1 MAEHR
6 DETAEDKVGSTEPR
20 PSPKLVVGI
29 GSSPAG
35 LEALGEFLAALGD
48 RGGDMAFVVVQN
60 LDPSQQN
67 VLPDLLRA
75 RTPMPVAEAHDGLP
89 LERGH
94 VHVIPA
100 GSLLTVEGDVLR
112 VATVESPEQRA
123 TPIDDFLRS
132 LAADRGSM
140 AVALILSGTGT
151 DGTLGIKAIADA
163 GGMTMAQDGTS
174 SRDDGTQRHA
184 AILGVADH
192 ILPPARMPA
201 ELLAYGKHIAAL
213 QKAGSAERMRQ
224 AIAEVLPTICD
235 LLYQHTELSFHH
247 YKTSTLLRRVE
258 RRMQVLQVP
267 SAAEYVE
274 RLRSNRDEPHAL
286 FKELLIGV
294 TAFFRDPEAFDALA
308 REVVPRL
315 VERRSPVRIWVPGC
329 ASGEEAYTLAMLVR
343 EQLDRIG
350 NAPEFQ
356 IFATDIDDRALAVA
370 RQGIYPQSITESVS
384 RERLERFFVKRG
396 NQYHVTKELRE
407 YCLFSAH
414 NIISDPPF
422 SRLDL
427 ISCRNL
433 LIYLGPHLQKKLM
446 AVFHYALRPNG
457 FLFLG
462 PSESITSHEE
472 LFRPVNAKY
481 RISQRKATAIRPS
494 AVLSRTEG
502 YRSSVTTLEA
512 GAPVESDLA
521 QIAQRMVLDEFSPK
535 YAVVNEA
542 GQILCTSGGTGRYLE
557 ASAGAFQNNI
567 VSMAR
572 TGLRVGLRAALAE
585 SARARRMVVH
595 DDLSVTTDAGVQSV
609 RLIVQPMPRLGE
621 PQGLYMVVFQDL
633 GGPTVKD
640 RDRPDI
646 GASEHAATVIE
657 HLERELTTTR
667 ADLEKTIVDLETS
680 NEELKSSNEELLS
693 MNEELQSTNE
703 ELETSKEEI
712 QVANEALARA
722 HTDLQN
728 FFASTRIATI
738 FLDDTLNIQSFTPAV
753 AEIYNLI
760 PSDIG
765 RPLAHITHRAVEM
778 PPLPD
783 PVSFRQAILPIEHEF
798 RTIDGHWYMR
808 RVLPYRTHEGQTEGM
823 VITFTDVTAL
833 RESERDS
840 RTRMAEIEA
849 VYRTAPVGLA
859 VFDVDLHCIRSNER
873 LAELTGTPTHDHVG
887 RTAIEMM
894 GQEVGAEV
902 DRLLRRVRE
911 KGEPSL
917 RIELRG
923 STPSDPTSERIWLSS
938 FYPIPSPGAE
948 VSCINVVLQDIT
960 ALESNERARQRLAT
974 LVESS
979 ADFVGIARLDGRL
992 VYLNR
997 AGQALVGIE
1006 SEDAVRS
1013 SSMEDCIHPEDLP
1026 FARSTVVP
1034 AALAEGR
1041 WAGDLRFRHLVT
1053 GEPVDVFFDLF
1064 RIDDPS
1070 SGAPM
1075 NLATVTKDA
1084 RAQKRAV
1091 DAIRE
1096 TGTRLRAI
1104 VDAAADAIVTFDD
1117 RGTIESINPATVRLF
1132 GYHPEELIGR
1142 PISLLIS
1149 SLEPPSHLARRPNSS
1164 AQTIEA
1170 RREVMGTRKDGSTV
1184 PLELVTSE
1192 MFLDGQRLFTCLLRD
1207 ITERK
1212 LAESER
1218 EARLEEL
1225 SRTVHFSEMFV
1236 GVLGHDLRN
1245 PLHAIMMGA
1254 SMLLQRKDA
1263 ETISR
1268 VSGRILRSADRMA
1281 RMIDQLLDF
1290 TRIRLG
1296 RGLPL
1301 ERKRVDLGEVGRA
1314 VIEELQ
1320 ILEQGTDV
1328 QLEPHGDLVGMWDR
1342 DRLAQLLSNLVGN
1355 ALEHRRASTTVV
1367 VRLDGANPL
1376 GLTITVWNQG
1386 VVPEDL
1392 LPVIFEPLRTR
1403 SPIKKARGSSGLG
1416 LGLFISQQV
1425 VRAHGGTLEVRSSET
1440 EGTTFTIHLP
1450 RP

>member
-1 MAEHR
+1 MTEQR
-6 DETAEDKVGSTEPR
+6 DETAEDRFGIAGTRLSPR
-20 PSPKLVVGI
+20 IVVGI
-29 GSSPAG
+29 GSSVAG
-35 LEALGEFLAALGD
+35 FEALEELLAALGD
-48 RGGDMAFVVVQN
+48 RGGDMALVVVQH
-60 LDPSQQN
+60 LDASQTSF
-67 VLPDLLRA
+67 LPDLLRT
-75 RTPMPVAEAHDGLP
+75 RTSMPVHEARNAMP

-94 VHVIPA
+94 VYVIPPSA
-100 GSLLTVEGDVLR
+100 LLTIEDDRLHVT
-112 VATVESPEQRA
+112 VAESAEQLA

-132 LAADRGSM
+132 LAAARGHM
-140 AVALILSGTGT
+140 AVAIILAGTGI
-151 DGTLGIKAIADA
+151 DGTIGIKAITDA
-163 GGMTMAQDGTS
+163 GGMTMAQDVASARYDSTP
-174 SRDDGTQRHA
+174 RHA

-192 ILPPARMPA
+192 VLPPARMPA
-201 ELLAYGKHIAAL
+201 ELLAHCRHLASL
-213 QKAGSAERMRQ
+213 QKDGSTERLRRD
-224 AIAEVLPTICD
+224 IAEVLPTICD
-235 LLYQHTELSFHH
+235 LLYQHTDLSFHH

-267 SAAEYVE
+267 TVAEYVD
-274 RLRSNRDEPHAL
+274 RLRASREEPHAL

-294 TAFFRDPEAFDALA
+294 TAFFRDPEAFEALA

-315 VERRSPVRIWVPGC
+315 LERRSPVRIWVPGC
-329 ASGEEAYTLAMLVR
+329 ATGEEAYSIAMLVS
-343 EQLDRIG
+343 EHLERIG
-350 NAPEFQ
+350 DAPEFQ

-370 RQGIYPQSITESVS
+370 RQGIYPQSIAESVS

-396 NQYHVTKELRE
+396 NHYHVKKELRE

-433 LIYLGPHLQKKLM
+433 LIYLGPQLQKKLM

-457 FLFLG
+457 YLFLG

-472 LFRPVNAKY
+472 LFLPVNAKS
-481 RISQRKATAIRPS
+481 RISQRKPTAIRPS
-494 AVLSRTEG
+494 AVLSRTES
-502 YRSSVTTLEA
+502 YRGGVATLEA

-521 QIAQRMVLDEFSPK
+521 QIAQRVVLDEFAPK
-535 YAVVNEA
+535 YAVVNEV

-572 TGLRVGLRAALAE
+572 AGLRVGLRAALAE
-585 SARARRMVVH
+585 AARARRAVIH
-595 DDLSVTTDAGVQSV
+595 DDLSVGTDAGVQSV
-609 RLIVQPMPRLGE
+609 KLIVQPMPRLGE

-633 GGPTVKD
+633 GGPMVRD

-657 HLERELTTTR
+657 HLERELTSTR

-693 MNEELQSTNE
+693 MNEELQSANE

-738 FLDDTLNIQSFTPAV
+738 VLDETLNIQSFTPAV

-760 PSDIG
+760 TSDIG

-783 PVSFRQAILPIEHEF
+783 PASLRNATAPIEHEL

-808 RVLPYRTHEGQTEGM
+808 RVLPYRTHEDQTQGM

-833 RESERDS
+833 RESERAS

-859 VFDVDLHCIRSNER
+859 VFDADLRCIRSNER
-873 LAELTGTPTHDHVG
+873 LAELTRVPTSEHVG
-887 RTAIEMM
+887 RTAREVM
-894 GQEVGAEV
+894 GEEVGAEI
-902 DRLLRRVRE
+902 DRLLEQVRQKNEPNLRV
-911 KGEPSL
+911 
-917 RIELRG
+917 ELRG
-923 STPSDPTSERIWLSS
+923 STPNDPTSERVWLCS
-938 FYPIPSPGAE
+938 FYPIPGPNAE
-948 VSCINVVLQDIT
+948 VSGINVVLQDIS
-960 ALESNERARQRLAT
+960 ALKNDERARQRLAT

-979 ADFVGIARLDGRL
+979 ADFVGVARLDGRL

-997 AGQALVGIE
+997 AGQSLVGLDD
-1006 SEDAVRS
+1006 EDAARS
-1013 SSMEDCIHPEDLP
+1013 SSIEDCIYPEDLP
-1026 FARSTVVP
+1026 FTRSAVLP
-1034 AALAEGR
+1034 AALTEGR

-1053 GEPVDVFFDLF
+1053 GEPIDVFFDLF
-1064 RIDDPS
+1064 RIDDPA
-1070 SGAPM
+1070 SGSPM

-1104 VDAAADAIVTFDD
+1104 VDAAADAIVTFDE
-1117 RGTIESINPATVRLF
+1117 RGTIESINPATMRLF

-1142 PISLLIS
+1142 TISMLIPG
-1149 SLEPPSHLARRPNSS
+1149 LELHTSLARRPAPSS
-1164 AQTIEA
+1164 QIEA
-1170 RREVMGTRKDGSTV
+1170 RREVMGTRKDGTTL

-1192 MFLDGQRLFTCLLRD
+1192 MSLDGQRLFTCLLRD
-1207 ITERK
+1207 ITERR

-1254 SMLLQRKDA
+1254 SMLLQRKDT

-1268 VSGRILRSADRMA
+1268 ISSRILRSADRMA

-1320 ILEQGTDV
+1320 V
-1328 QLEPHGDLVGMWDR
+1328 LEPSCDVKLEATGDLVGMWDR

-1355 ALEHRRASTTVV
+1355 ALEHRRASTSVLV
-1367 VRLDGANPL
+1367 HLDGSDPH
-1376 GLTITVWNQG
+1376 GVRIEVWNQG
-1386 VVPEDL
+1386 AVPEDL
-1392 LPVIFEPLRTR
+1392 LPVLFEPLRTR

-1425 VRAHGGTLEVRSSET
+1425 VRAHGGTLEVRSSEP
-1440 EGTTFTIHLP
+1440 EGTTFSILIP